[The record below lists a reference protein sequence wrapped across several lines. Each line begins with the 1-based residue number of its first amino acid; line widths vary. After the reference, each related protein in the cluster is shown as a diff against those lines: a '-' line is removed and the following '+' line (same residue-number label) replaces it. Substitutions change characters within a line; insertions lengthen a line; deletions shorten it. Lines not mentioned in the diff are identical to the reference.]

1 MFTWY
6 QRRIICLSLF
16 VALVFFY
23 FAAMILPQSNT
34 ISSHMY
40 YLFYPAESISCYRA
54 KTNSLP
60 DVGNV
65 KPKKGK
71 SIFFHETS
79 CNSHMSGKIVI
90 TSRQACAVES
100 AARLNPSFDIYLLF
114 SSPGVFNFQNTESD
128 RFLQVLLNYTNVKI
142 MHLDYEKY
150 TKDTLVE
157 ELYSSGKIEYSD
169 YPRSHASDVL
179 RYLTMFKYGGI
190 YLDLDVVV
198 TKSLENLPP
207 NYAGSES
214 EKNVAAG
221 VLNFSPSGIGHYH
234 AKSCLND
241 LKHHF
246 KGNDWGNNGPGVITR

>member
-1 MFTWY
+1 
-6 QRRIICLSLF
+6 
-16 VALVFFY
+16 
-23 FAAMILPQSNT
+23 
-34 ISSHMY
+34 MY
-40 YLFYPAESISCYRA
+40 YLFFPAESISCYRV

-60 DVGNV
+60 DIDSI

-79 CNSHMSGKIVI
+79 CNSHINGKIVI

-100 AARLNPSFDIYLLF
+100 AAKLNPSYDVYLLY
-114 SSPGVFNFQNTESD
+114 SSPGVFNFKNTESD
-128 RFLQVLLNYTNVKI
+128 RFLQALLNYTNVKI

-150 TKDTLVE
+150 TKDTLVQ
-157 ELYSSGKIEYSD
+157 ELYSSGQIEYSD
-169 YPRSHASDVL
+169 YSRSHASDVL

-198 TKSLENLPP
+198 TKSLENLSP

-214 EKNVAAG
+214 DKNVAAG
-221 VLNFSPSGIGHYH
+221 VLNFSPTGIGHYH

-246 KGNDWGNNGPGVITR
+246 NGNDWGNNGPGVITRYLLYVTTAIVTNI